1 MDGASTGCKKCVL
14 HTEHL
19 AKLNANAK
27 YAAEKNNDKQI
38 ITP

>member
-1 MDGASTGCKKCVL
+1 MDGASTGCKKSVL

-19 AKLNANAK
+19 AKLNAI